1 MRENNP
7 RERKMIM
14 KRTDGWLFFL
24 LACASPW
31 AMAQKAEGRTPS
43 GNPDALLVLP
53 ISAPEEE
60 HRGAAGLRDVL
71 RQPYEVTQELGSR
84 PYRLS
89 PEERQRLRE
98 QLRSQPDGVVLKG
111 KP

>member
-1 MRENNP
+1 MN
-7 RERKMIM
+7 M
-14 KRTDGWLFFL
+14 KPTDGWLFFL
-24 LACASPW
+24 LACFSPW
-31 AMAQKAEGRTPS
+31 AMAQKAEGRPPS
-43 GNPDALLVLP
+43 GGAQAPLLVLP

-84 PYRLS
+84 PYRLT

-98 QLRSQPDGVVLKG
+98 QLRSQPDGLVLKG

>member
-1 MRENNP
+1 
-7 RERKMIM
+7 
-14 KRTDGWLFFL
+14 
-24 LACASPW
+24 
-31 AMAQKAEGRTPS
+31 MAQKAEGRPPA
-43 GNPDALLVLP
+43 GGAQAQLLVLP

-84 PYRLS
+84 PYRLT

-98 QLRSQPDGVVLKG
+98 QLRSQPDGLVLKG

>member
-1 MRENNP
+1 MN
-7 RERKMIM
+7 M
-14 KRTDGWLFFL
+14 KPTDGWLFFL
-24 LACASPW
+24 LACFSPW
-31 AMAQKAEGRTPS
+31 VMAQKVEGRPPPGS
-43 GNPDALLVLP
+43 ADAPLLVLP

-71 RQPYEVTQELGSR
+71 RQPYEVTQALGSQ
-84 PYRLS
+84 PHRLT

-98 QLRSQPDGVVLKG
+98 QLRSQPDGVVLRG